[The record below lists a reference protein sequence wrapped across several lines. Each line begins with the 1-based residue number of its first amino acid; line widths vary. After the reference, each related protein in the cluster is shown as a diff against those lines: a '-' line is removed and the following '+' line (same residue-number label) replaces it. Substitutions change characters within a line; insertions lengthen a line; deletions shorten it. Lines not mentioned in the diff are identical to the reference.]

1 MGTELNIN
9 NAYNFLLMGKLS
21 LLITVDIIISNRELI
36 RGYLTREYCIRV
48 ILLRLKF
55 KSDCQ

>member
-1 MGTELNIN
+1 
-9 NAYNFLLMGKLS
+9 MGKLS
-21 LLITVDIIISNRELI
+21 LLITVDITISNRELI